1 MYFLK
6 KFFLKTKGT
15 QDKDIKIAWSKK
27 LPVDRT
33 KIRCLNLHLLFPCQQ
48 IFTLLNANVFLKVK
62 YLLKELFFSV
72 VNKITALM
80 CWFGS

>member
-1 MYFLK
+1 MSQAFLNFNYFSMYFLK

-33 KIRCLNLHLLFPCQQ
+33 KIR
-48 IFTLLNANVFLKVK
+48 
-62 YLLKELFFSV
+62 
-72 VNKITALM
+72 
-80 CWFGS
+80 